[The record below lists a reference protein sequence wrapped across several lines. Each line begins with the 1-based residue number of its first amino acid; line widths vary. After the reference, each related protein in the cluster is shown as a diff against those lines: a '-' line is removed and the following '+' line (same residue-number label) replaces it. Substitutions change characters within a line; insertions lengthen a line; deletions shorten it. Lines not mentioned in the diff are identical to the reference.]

1 MTAEEMLR
9 GNTVEYKQHLTT
21 KNRLSRALKFQ
32 ENIRAFQTIPKRYY
46 PSTTPEIICPNTELG
61 QSLRQNTESCF
72 FHHLEEVIMH
82 NTISLEL
89 EQARLKEIV
98 QRTERQ
104 LSTLEA
110 PTEDINK
117 LHQQFYMQNN
127 IHDEGTSSNIP
138 KTEAKQKTTPQTPQK
153 RKQSPQLDPPI
164 RAEKSKASFFVQRP
178 PPQTRELTLH
188 NLSTHTL
195 TPADY
200 QLLDRG
206 LTFSPT
212 ARLPPTEL
220 QLAQYYKV
228 LITSPNHFV
237 SDTWASLAPAADH
250 MNTLLSP
257 AQPHTS
263 NRHMKFLPKPKTE
276 TPLERYTGVGKLET
290 YNNRTHQ
297 TRTRRQ
303 SISNM

>member
-1 MTAEEMLR
+1 MTAEEMFR
-9 GNTVEYKQHLTT
+9 RNTAEYKQHFTT

-32 ENIRAFQTIPKRYY
+32 EYIRVFQTIPKRYY

-61 QSLRQNTESCF
+61 QKFEEEYRKLF

-98 QRTERQ
+98 QRIERQ
-104 LSTLEA
+104 LSTLKA

-117 LHQQFYMQNN
+117 LRQQFYTQNN
-127 IHDEGTSSNIP
+127 IHDEGTSSNTP
-138 KTEAKQKTTPQTPQK
+138 KTEAKQKTTPQTPPK
-153 RKQSPQLDPPI
+153 TKTKSPTRPTKGKEEQ
-164 RAEKSKASFFVQRP
+164 ASFFVQRP

-212 ARLPPTEL
+212 AHLPPTEL

-228 LITSPNHFV
+228 LITLPNHFV
-237 SDTWASLAPAADH
+237 SDTCASLAPAADH
-250 MNTLLSP
+250 INTLPSP

-263 NRHMKFLPKPKTE
+263 
-276 TPLERYTGVGKLET
+276 
-290 YNNRTHQ
+290 TH
-297 TRTRRQ
+297 T
-303 SISNM
+303 

>member
-1 MTAEEMLR
+1 
-9 GNTVEYKQHLTT
+9 
-21 KNRLSRALKFQ
+21 
-32 ENIRAFQTIPKRYY
+32 
-46 PSTTPEIICPNTELG
+46 
-61 QSLRQNTESCF
+61 
-72 FHHLEEVIMH
+72 MH

-104 LSTLEA
+104 LSTLKA

-117 LHQQFYMQNN
+117 LRQQCYTQNN

-153 RKQSPQLDPPI
+153 PKQSPQPDPP

-212 ARLPPTEL
+212 AHLPLP
-220 QLAQYYKV
+220 QNYNAQYYKV
-228 LITSPNHFV
+228 LLTSAKSLHLRYMRITGS
-237 SDTWASLAPAADH
+237 SCR
-250 MNTLLSP
+250 
-257 AQPHTS
+257 PHQHPTKPCTTS
-263 NRHMKFLPKPKTE
+263 HLYRHMKFLPKPKTE
-276 TPLERYTGVGKLET
+276 TPLERYTSVGKLET
-290 YNNRTHQ
+290 YIEHTKQ
-297 TRTRRQ
+297 ELSRQ
-303 SISNM
+303 STSNM